1 MIYGRQCTGIGICSM
16 FIVLRIETDPYK
28 TGRGIQSQSSKFS
41 VFNVSGDIAD
51 YQFVLKKIKIKI
63 NGNLTKKKLNIM
75 VKAETARNCEC
86 RCFKCIYFNH

>member
-16 FIVLRIETDPYK
+16 FIETDHK
-28 TGRGIQSQSSKFS
+28 LEEEFNRNRRNF

-63 NGNLTKKKLNIM
+63 NGNLTKKK
-75 VKAETARNCEC
+75 K
-86 RCFKCIYFNH
+86 